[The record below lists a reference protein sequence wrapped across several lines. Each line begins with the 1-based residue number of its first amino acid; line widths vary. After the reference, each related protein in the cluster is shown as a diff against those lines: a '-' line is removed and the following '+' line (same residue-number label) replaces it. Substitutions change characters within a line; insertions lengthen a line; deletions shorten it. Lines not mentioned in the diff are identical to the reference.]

1 MAHASIVPSLDAD
14 IHLVL
19 CRFGRAGLAYIETD
33 PAEADATTVVQN
45 LLHGRYGQPLRVVA
59 LNVDEGWSQD
69 VSEAMARK
77 VLEIAERED
86 YELTEGTLAFM
97 EAHSPRVVQP
107 TCPYGEYDAY
117 RTSPR
122 SLNAR
127 HSFITA
133 WQTAP
138 VTSIAA
144 APTGSASRLISGEQ
158 CGEWNIGRIYEVR
171 GGPEHLRW
179 FWALHFPSK
188 PESLRTDNCVATLE
202 AAKAEFEESWRQW
215 LAWAKLGE
223 VE

>member
-45 LLHGRYGQPLRVVA
+45 LLHGRYGWPLRVIA
-59 LNVDEGWSQD
+59 LNVDEGWSRD

-77 VLEIAERED
+77 VHEIAERED

-97 EAHSPRVVQP
+97 RRTARGSFSRP
-107 TCPYGEYDAY
+107 CPYGEYDAY

-133 WQTAP
+133 WQKTALN
-138 VTSIAA
+138 
-144 APTGSASRLISGEQ
+144 RL
-158 CGEWNIGRIYEVR
+158 
-171 GGPEHLRW
+171 
-179 FWALHFPSK
+179 
-188 PESLRTDNCVATLE
+188 AT
-202 AAKAEFEESWRQW
+202 A
-215 LAWAKLGE
+215 
-223 VE
+223 